1 MCLSWFME
9 KFFSPFRGFATQGGK
24 SHPYFSSVRDF
35 HSYEE
40 RENFTITS
48 HILAW
53 IPKICI
59 KNISKFGNYSEKAFN
74 VRQQLKKMI
83 FGKLTKCSLGPFH
96 QRRWNNHS
104 TSAGDTSRG
113 GITIPPLLVIF
124 SPKNAI
130 RYGIFRPLVV
140 ILSFHFLQGNEI
152 SIHCKPLKI

>member
-1 MCLSWFME
+1 MNGENIMCLEWWME
-9 KFFSPFRGFATQGGK
+9 KFT
-24 SHPYFSSVRDF
+24 HPYFSSVRDF

-74 VRQQLKKMI
+74 VRQQLKKMV

-96 QRRWNNHS
+96 QQRWNGYS
-104 TSAGDTSRG
+104 TSAGDTSKG

-130 RYGIFRPLVV
+130 RYGIFRSLVV
-140 ILSFHFLQGNEI
+140 ILSFHSLHRNDFCCGIVLGVAT
-152 SIHCKPLKI
+152 PT

>member
-1 MCLSWFME
+1 MNGENIMCLERWME
-9 KFFSPFRGFATQGGK
+9 KFT
-24 SHPYFSSVRDF
+24 HPYFSSVRDF

-74 VRQQLKKMI
+74 VRQQLKKW
-83 FGKLTKCSLGPFH
+83 FSESWQNVPLDHF
-96 QRRWNNHS
+96 
-104 TSAGDTSRG
+104 TSRG

-140 ILSFHFLQGNEI
+140 ILSFCSLHRNGPIPYWGGIGMGFFHLSGEAT
-152 SIHCKPLKI
+152 KVGK